1 MAILIKPILTEKAT
15 SSNDKGKFS
24 FIVDRKANKVQV
36 KKAVEK
42 TYDVN
47 VVSVNTIN
55 VLGKSVSKFTKTG
68 IVSGR
73 KPSYKKAIVQLK
85 EGEFIDFYSQIS
97 LYSPKLS
104 CLDFIHIFGNLNHLD
119 YRHLIQCLFLFLRV
133 RIIFEMKETP
143 PIEALCVEFDLD
155 FLSVLI
161 ACFFGSFILNQSCYP
176 YYEYLHSCPCTD

>member
-1 MAILIKPILTEKAT
+1 MKFLSKMAILIKPILTEKAT

-68 IVSGR
+68 IVNGR

-85 EGEFIDFYSQIS
+85 EGEFIDFYSQI
-97 LYSPKLS
+97 
-104 CLDFIHIFGNLNHLD
+104 
-119 YRHLIQCLFLFLRV
+119 
-133 RIIFEMKETP
+133 
-143 PIEALCVEFDLD
+143 
-155 FLSVLI
+155 
-161 ACFFGSFILNQSCYP
+161 
-176 YYEYLHSCPCTD
+176 

>member
-15 SSNDKGKFS
+15 SYNDKGKFS

-68 IVSGR
+68 IVNGR

-85 EGEFIDFYSQIS
+85 EGEFIDFYSQI
-97 LYSPKLS
+97 
-104 CLDFIHIFGNLNHLD
+104 
-119 YRHLIQCLFLFLRV
+119 
-133 RIIFEMKETP
+133 
-143 PIEALCVEFDLD
+143 
-155 FLSVLI
+155 
-161 ACFFGSFILNQSCYP
+161 
-176 YYEYLHSCPCTD
+176 

>member
-68 IVSGR
+68 IVNGR
-73 KPSYKKAIVQLK
+73 KPSYKKAIERKDGKSTILV
-85 EGEFIDFYSQIS
+85 EYGDYYSE
-97 LYSPKLS
+97 K
-104 CLDFIHIFGNLNHLD
+104 
-119 YRHLIQCLFLFLRV
+119 
-133 RIIFEMKETP
+133 
-143 PIEALCVEFDLD
+143 
-155 FLSVLI
+155 
-161 ACFFGSFILNQSCYP
+161 
-176 YYEYLHSCPCTD
+176 